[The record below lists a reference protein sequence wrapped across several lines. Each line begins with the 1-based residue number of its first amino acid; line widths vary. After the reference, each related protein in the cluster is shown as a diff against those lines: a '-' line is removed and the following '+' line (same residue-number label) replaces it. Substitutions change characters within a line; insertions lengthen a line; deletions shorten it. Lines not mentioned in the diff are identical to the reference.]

1 MCCWW
6 WGKIHMKKWAWAW
19 LKYLTAS
26 YKDDAISVTWAN
38 TRNWTLRWMLFNIIT
53 RFIAIATGNLLPMC
67 SCEWH
72 HPFAK
77 LIDWY
82 IEIMLCEIGVG
93 HHYLSASLSHMPL
106 NLQLL
111 MQVQKDRL
119 LFLLLL
125 FFINKKKKLF
135 HFSFNVKVCTRPTLL
150 CVIFIS
156 NAQNKIEK
164 KNKFTKRRWYF
175 SDEFPNCANTV
186 AAVVG
191 YRKHAWITLVSVVS
205 SWLLSCRSNAYNHVI
220 AFSTHFALLMF
231 THSVCLSYSTRW
243 SIVVCCRVL
252 LFRSCARKYIWSEE
266 NNPHELIGYAD
277 GKELI
282 KYV

>member
-38 TRNWTLRWMLFNIIT
+38 TRNWTLRWMLFNLST

-164 KNKFTKRRWYF
+164 KKQIHET
-175 SDEFPNCANTV
+175 
-186 AAVVG
+186 
-191 YRKHAWITLVSVVS
+191 TLVFQRRISK
-205 SWLLSCRSNAYNHVI
+205 LRQHGGCCGRLS
-220 AFSTHFALLMF
+220 
-231 THSVCLSYSTRW
+231 
-243 SIVVCCRVL
+243 
-252 LFRSCARKYIWSEE
+252 
-266 NNPHELIGYAD
+266 
-277 GKELI
+277 
-282 KYV
+282 